1 MWLLPS
7 IRILQEGNYWIGSI
21 TCMKNLQ
28 WIQLGGCLNVTD
40 HGVRKLQRLLPNTK
54 VEKDDEEWSFHQI
67 PR

>member
-1 MWLLPS
+1 
-7 IRILQEGNYWIGSI
+7 
-21 TCMKNLQ
+21 MKNLQ